1 LKIYFNRQP
10 VTGPWGGGN
19 KTLTAITDKM
29 SELGHN
35 VVYSLEENID
45 VIFCFDPRPN
55 SQGVWYQNFIDYKA
69 KNSNCKIIQRVGD
82 IGTHSK
88 PDLTQLVVQTSQL
101 SDFLIF
107 PSDWARRAIGFKKK
121 NYDIIPNRPVEGFYK
136 NRDVNICIADKVK
149 IVTHHW
155 STNPMKGF
163 HVYKA
168 LGDQIKKGLKIN
180 GIECEFTY
188 IGRYPEENRSSGINI
203 IDPIDVQELAEELPK
218 HHIYLTA
225 SLGEAGANH
234 VLEALAVGLPVVYHE
249 KGGSIPEYCLG
260 HGLEYGDNLNELIDA
275 LSNIVKNYSHF
286 KNKKYSSKMSDSI
299 EAYCSI
305 IESVME

>member
-1 LKIYFNRQP
+1 M
-10 VTGPWGGGN
+10 TGPWGGGN
-19 KTLTAITDKM
+19 KTLTAITTKM
-29 SELGHN
+29 SELGHS
-35 VVYSLEENID
+35 VVYDLEENID
-45 VIFCFDPRPN
+45 IIFCFDPRPN
-55 SQGVWYQNFIDYKA
+55 SQGIWYQNFIDYKA

-88 PDLTQLVVQTSQL
+88 PDLTQLVMQTSQI

-107 PSDWARRAIGFKKK
+107 PSDWARKSIGFKKK
-121 NYDIIPNRPVEGFYK
+121 NYDIVPNRPVAGFYE
-136 NRDVNICIADKVK
+136 NRDENIGIADKVK

-168 LGDQIKKGLKIN
+168 LGDEIKKGLKIN
-180 GIECEFTY
+180 GYTCEFTY
-188 IGRYPEENRSSGINI
+188 IGRYPEENRSPGLRI

-234 VLEALAVGLPVVYHE
+234 VLEALAAGLPVVYHE

-260 HGLEYGDNLNELIDA
+260 YGLEYGDNLNELIDA
-275 LSNIVKNYSHF
+275 LSNIIKNYTHF
-286 KNKKYSSKMSDSI
+286 KNNIFAFSLYF
-299 EAYCSI
+299 
-305 IESVME
+305 